1 LRVLTISPHTD
12 DAIITTGG
20 TISRILE
27 EGGEIFYVGLS
38 IAEESVPEG
47 FPPDAVAK
55 ECQLSTKVLGI
66 DPKKVYIER
75 FPVRRFPEYRQEIL
89 DTIINFKDQ
98 IRPDMAFI
106 PATTDIHQDHEVV
119 NRESIRALSRYCSIY
134 GYDFPWNSLSEG
146 KLNLFYQLE
155 ERHIRKKV
163 EALSCFKS
171 QIVKKAG
178 YLTEE
183 YVRSLAIER
192 GNRIG
197 TRYAEAFEVIRD
209 IRRKLDE
216 ENCRHPS

>member
-1 LRVLTISPHTD
+1 MLSTHTD

-20 TISRILE
+20 TISRTLE
-27 EGGEIFYVGLS
+27 EGGDIFYVGLS

-47 FPPDAVAK
+47 FPKDAVEK

-75 FPVRRFPEYRQEIL
+75 FPVRRFPEYRQKIL
-89 DTIINFKDQ
+89 DTIINFRDK
-98 IRPDMAFI
+98 IKPDMAFI

-134 GYDFPWNSLSEG
+134 GYDFPWNSLNEG

-209 IRRKLDE
+209 IRRKLNE
-216 ENCRHPS
+216 EVSRC